1 MFASSIVYH
10 GLPPGLI
17 VIPKGPLYFTL
28 RPSLKVI
35 VPSAFG
41 VIRAMFPVTDCVNH
55 TVPFE
60 ATATSKG
67 LAPGV
72 GTWNCVNSPEETS

>member
-35 VPSAFG
+35 VASAFG